1 MGKELRTTPVPM
13 KFHRVPKIDGT
24 PWGLKN
30 IQPFFPSLEKLF
42 KTENLANL
50 HEYGIKLSDPVE
62 SIVDQTH
69 IRVRGRTI
77 PVHRKTTMILSPYKT
92 MRNDY
97 GSMGLPKRSDVA
109 SDLSERLQSPH
120 TAGYV
125 GAITS
130 IALSE
135 SGCRHFPKVYGV
147 FTGLANKHTIDI
159 SDDYED
165 LSEKTWFADNI
176 GKTFELKLRTTE
188 GETFTHTRGRRLALN
203 IDDIAIDD
211 LIGIE
216 DIEAHHVDDPIVVG
230 EVENVDVDSENKED
244 EDEESSELS
253 DVFEISS
260 CDCDDTKSDGLEGDR
275 LEDEEGSEDEE
286 PFAWATFTD
295 VPVIT
300 TVMEVC
306 EGTFYDLVKL
316 HPEPAKHTAWVA
328 QIVFALAYAQRNYG
342 FTHNDLHGNNVM
354 FVKTDEEFFLYRHG
368 GQAYKVPTYGYLMK
382 IIDFDRAICSIRIQ
396 GMKEPKMFMSNQ
408 FHEDEEAGGQYNM
421 EPFFNHEHPHISAS
435 PSFDLVRFATSLFW
449 DMFPEGPLAP
459 SGATGPHTHP
469 LFEVFKQWMTQS
481 DGTSVMFR
489 KKMDDHDRYHSF
501 DLYKAIARY
510 CRESAIPRKEIG
522 RLTAFRATPSA
533 AQLCDALV
541 IDA

>member
-1 MGKELRTTPVPM
+1 MSKV
-13 KFHRVPKIDGT
+13 DGS

-30 IQPFFPSLEKLF
+30 MQPFFPSLEKLF

-50 HEYGIKLSDPVE
+50 HEYGVKLSEPLE
-62 SIVDQTH
+62 TIVDEKH

-77 PVHRKTTMILSPYKT
+77 PVHRKTTMILNPFKT
-92 MRNDY
+92 MRGDY
-97 GSMGLPKRSDVA
+97 GSLGLPKGSEVA
-109 SDLSERLQSPH
+109 SDMQESLQSPH

-147 FTGLANKHTIDI
+147 FTGVASKHTIDI

-165 LSEKTWFADNI
+165 ISEKTWFADNI
-176 GKTFELKLRTTE
+176 GKTFELKLRSSE
-188 GETFTHTRGRRLALN
+188 GEGFTHTRGQRLALN
-203 IDDIAIDD
+203 VQDEGDLTD
-211 LIGIE
+211 LIGVE
-216 DIEAHHVDDPIVVG
+216 DIEAQHIDNPVVQS
-230 EVENVDVDSENKED
+230 EMENVDVDSENKDDDDNED
-244 EDEESSELS
+244 SSEAS
-253 DVFEISS
+253 DVFEIES
-260 CDCDDTKSDGLEGDR
+260 CDCE
-275 LEDEEGSEDEE
+275 SEDEGAEDEGAESDREDE
-286 PFAWATFTD
+286 PFAWATFKD

-306 EGTFYDLVKL
+306 EGTFYDLIRL
-316 HPEPAKHTAWVA
+316 HPDPIKHTAWVA
-328 QIVFALAYAQRNYG
+328 QIVFALAYAQRYYA

-368 GQAYKVPTYGYLMK
+368 TQAYKVPTYGYLMK
-382 IIDFDRAICSIRIQ
+382 IIDFDRGICSIRLN
-396 GMKEPKMFMSNQ
+396 GMKDGKTFMSSQ
-408 FHEDEEAGGQYNM
+408 FQQDEEAGGQYNM
-421 EPFFNHEHPHISAS
+421 EPFYDQKHPHIAAS

-449 DMFPEGPLAP
+449 DMFPQGPVVAP
-459 SGATGPHTHP
+459 TGPNAHP
-469 LFEVFKQWMTQS
+469 LFEIFKQWMTQS

-489 KKMDDHDRYHSF
+489 KKMDDHDRYHDF
-501 DLYKAIARY
+501 DLYKAISRY
-510 CRESAIPRKEIG
+510 CRESAIPSKEIK
-522 RLTAFRATPSA
+522 RLTAYRATPSA